1 MSISPEETLR
11 VVNATGE
18 GGECRAYRAECLEAL
33 ADWLRKG
40 GAMPVG
46 QPGEEM
52 HPTLTDAACESLR
65 SEGLYEL
72 ACAVRVAL
80 AYGDSSGL

>member
-1 MSISPEETLR
+1 MDPKEALR

-40 GAMPVG
+40 GFMPTG
-46 QPGEEM
+46 EPGDEM
-52 HPTLTDAACESLR
+52 HPTLTEAACESLR
-65 SEGLYEL
+65 SEGLFEL
-72 ACAVRVAL
+72 ACSVRAAL
-80 AYGDSSGL
+80 AHGDASGI